1 MGVCRVRDNAVR
13 VILIT
18 GDQLRH
24 KWVAWELARTTDWAL
39 SVFCDP
45 ARPNTPAQNV
55 TELKLLEPAFYE
67 PPLPRAW
74 PGQPDLVLLYG
85 CKIIPTA
92 QFTCPVINLHLG
104 LSPYY
109 RGSGTNFWA
118 LHNGEPEAV
127 GATIHIATN
136 QVDGG
141 PILAQV
147 RPGTLAPED
156 GIHEVGIKALM
167 AAVRVLPDV
176 VHRPAQPQDL
186 AIGRVYKRKD
196 YTEEARRQAEWRLEQ
211 GMIASYLKHK
221 AKRDARYPIV
231 QAGTHAPA

>member
-1 MGVCRVRDNAVR
+1 M
-13 VILIT
+13 T

-39 SVFCDP
+39 SVYCDP
-45 ARPNTPAQNV
+45 ARPNTPAQNA
-55 TELKLLEPAFYE
+55 TELKLLEPPYYE
-67 PPLPRAW
+67 PSLPRAW

-85 CKIIPTA
+85 CRIIPTA

-127 GATIHIATN
+127 GATIHHATN

-147 RPGTLAPED
+147 RPDNLAAATD
-156 GIHEVGIKALM
+156 GIHEIGIKALM
-167 AAVRVLPDV
+167 AAVKILPSV
-176 VHRPAQPQDL
+176 VHRPAHPQDL
-186 AIGRVYKRKD
+186 SLGKVYRRKD
-196 YTEEARRQAEWRLEQ
+196 YTDEARRQAEWRLNH
-211 GMIASYLKHK
+211 GLLDSYLTNK
-221 AKRDARYPIV
+221 AKRDARYPII